1 MYIQRIPPGRGF
13 TRTDNK
19 VIQNMQ
25 LSDGAF
31 RLYCYLIM
39 VPPSVNYDNQN
50 LMQALGLSERALSN
64 RKAELKKAD
73 LLCIEQI
80 GPRIYHA
87 YMGDMTMSASMV
99 RTRMKREDLMG
110 GDKNEND

>member
-19 VIQNMQ
+19 VIENMTI
-25 LSDGAF
+25 SDGAF
-31 RLYCYLIM
+31 RLYSYLIS
-39 VPPSVNYDNQN
+39 VPPSVNYDDAILMKSLN
-50 LMQALGLSERALSN
+50 LSRAALAR

-87 YMGDMTMSASMV
+87 YMGDMSFSASMV
-99 RTRMKREDLMG
+99 RTRMKNADLVGGKNNED
-110 GDKNEND
+110 